1 MFRVARDR
9 KETYEISDRRQGMD
23 TITNNILKQTS
34 FSDGSSDISTRAWM
48 DDIDLA
54 INHVGDNTIINIIT
68 SSIFA

>member
-1 MFRVARDR
+1 
-9 KETYEISDRRQGMD
+9 MD
-23 TITNNILKQTS
+23 AIRNNILKQTS

-54 INHVGDNTIINIIT
+54 INHVGDITIINIIT